1 MRIAFSANPLPGHI
15 VPMIPLMRAA
25 VRAGHA
31 VALLTSADVAPF
43 VRAEAHPAVVVLA
56 AGPPTMAAMAD
67 MARATGASPLT
78 DPRPPV
84 IADYFAGRRVD
95 ATLDDAVAAARR
107 WRPDV
112 VVSESMDQV
121 GPLVA
126 SLIDVPFVR
135 HTLGPERP
143 EAIRMAMADAL
154 ARTSTAHG
162 IVIPAV
168 SAWIDAYPA
177 FLEDAAAVRSGRRV
191 PIRPEPH
198 SAVAGPYR
206 RGGLGLERF
215 RPTVLLTMGTVFT
228 DRDLLDRTLASVA
241 RTGIPMRVL
250 TTSTPGAALRPPTR
264 TGDLRVVD
272 VAFRPLAELLPEV
285 DAVITVGGAGT
296 VLGALTAGVPM
307 VVMPRGADHEVNAA
321 RAVAAGAARRVD
333 GPDDVGAALRELLE
347 GDRETRAARTIAA
360 RIRELPTVATAL
372 VALEELVRG
381 TASPTS
387 AISGEPRW
395 SRREGATE
403 TAPTVPFIRPR

>member
-31 VALLTSADVAPF
+31 VALITSADAAPF
-43 VRAEAHPAVVVLA
+43 VRAEAHPSIGVLA

-84 IADYFAGRRVD
+84 IADYFAARRVD
-95 ATLDDAVAAARR
+95 AALGDAGAAARR

-143 EAIRMAMADAL
+143 EVIRMAMADAL
-154 ARTSTAHG
+154 ARTAIAQG
-162 IVIPAV
+162 VVIPAV

-177 FLEDAAAVRSGRRV
+177 FLEDAGVTRRGRRV

-198 SAVAGPYR
+198 SAAGGPDHH
-206 RGGLGLERF
+206 GGLRLERF

-241 RTGIPMRVL
+241 RMGIPMRVL

-321 RAVAAGAARRVD
+321 RAMAVGAARRVD
-333 GPDDVGAALRELLE
+333 EPEDVGAALREVLE
-347 GDRETRAARTIAA
+347 GDRETRAARAVSA
-360 RIRELPTVATAL
+360 RIRDLPPVATAL
-372 VALEELVRG
+372 AALDDVVR
-381 TASPTS
+381 TAMSPAST
-387 AISGEPRW
+387 ISGEPRW
-395 SRREGATE
+395 SPRESATE